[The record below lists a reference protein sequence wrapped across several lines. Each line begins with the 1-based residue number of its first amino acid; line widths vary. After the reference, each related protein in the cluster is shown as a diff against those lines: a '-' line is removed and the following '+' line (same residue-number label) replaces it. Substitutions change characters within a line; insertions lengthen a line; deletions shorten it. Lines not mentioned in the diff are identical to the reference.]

1 MVKPEATSIYDT
13 RGYLRRSF
21 LVRTLKLTI
30 GRFAVEA
37 RRELLRRRRR
47 SRRAAAE
54 KKRRPAHA
62 AAIAAST
69 PKITNRMGFS
79 EFMENY
85 LTHAFGM

>member
-1 MVKPEATSIYDT
+1 M
-13 RGYLRRSF
+13 RRSF
-21 LVRTLKLTI
+21 LARTLNLTI

-47 SRRAAAE
+47 SRRASAE
-54 KKRRPAHA
+54 KKRRTAQA
-62 AAIAAST
+62 TAITAST

-79 EFMENY
+79 KFIENY